1 MSEASFWSELS
12 GRVMYSRTPPHSPL
26 SVAKKT
32 VLPEDTGVA
41 FMDASNSVTGLMLTV
56 AFESTVSC
64 SSTNWLWSLNRRSP
78 PEKATAWWRM
88 LDLVCEAATSTT
100 SLSTRV
106 VTVVRK
112 KLKNSPTSDMTTF
125 SPERKDRRL
134 R

>member
-1 MSEASFWSELS
+1 MAAGELAQKAADA
-12 GRVMYSRTPPHSPL
+12 GQRR
-26 SVAKKT
+26 A
-32 VLPEDTGVA
+32 VLDR
-41 FMDASNSVTGLMLTV
+41 
-56 AFESTVSC
+56 
-64 SSTNWLWSLNRRSP
+64 SLNRRSP
-78 PEKATAWWRM
+78 PEKVTAWWRM

>member
-1 MSEASFWSELS
+1 M
-12 GRVMYSRTPPHSPL
+12 
-26 SVAKKT
+26 AKKT
-32 VLPEDTGVA
+32 VLPEDTGAA

-64 SSTNWLWSLNRRSP
+64 SSTNWLLVAEQEEPAREGHGMVEDASTWVRR
-78 PEKATAWWRM
+78 
-88 LDLVCEAATSTT
+88 AATSTT